1 MKKVILVSEG
11 IFSSNEVAL
20 VTKNK
25 GELKRMSSPSM
36 KDKIGSDGEIFECDF
51 FTVRE

>member
-11 IFSSNEVAL
+11 IFSPNEVAL

-25 GELKRMSSPSM
+25 GELKKMSSLSM
-36 KDKIGSDGEIFECDF
+36 KDKIGSEGEISECDF
-51 FTVRE
+51 FTVRG